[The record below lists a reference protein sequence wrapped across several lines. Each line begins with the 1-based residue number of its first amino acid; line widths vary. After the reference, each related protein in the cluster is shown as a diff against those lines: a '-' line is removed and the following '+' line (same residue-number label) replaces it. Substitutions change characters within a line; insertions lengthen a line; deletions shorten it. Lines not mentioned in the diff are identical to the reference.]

1 MATDVRAILE
11 ELNNGM
17 EAIGKVKPEMMQGFG
32 AFAGAVF
39 GESVLDLKT
48 KELIAIGLSVYSR
61 CEYCIVSHVYAAFEA
76 GCSKEELVEAAF
88 VAVAFS
94 GGPGAA
100 YASTLL
106 MQSIEEFA
114 KDFE

>member
-1 MATDVRAILE
+1 MARDVRAMLE

-17 EAIGKVKPEMMQGFG
+17 EAIGAMNPKHMESFGGFLGVTLGEG
-32 AFAGAVF
+32 A
-39 GESVLDLKT
+39 LDVKT
-48 KELIAIGLSVYSR
+48 KELIAIAISVYSR
-61 CEYCIVSHVYAAFEA
+61 CEYCIVSHVYAAFKA
-76 GCSKEELVEAAF
+76 GCTKEELLEAAF
-88 VAVAFS
+88 VAIAFS

-100 YASTLL
+100 YTSTLL

>member
-1 MATDVRAILE
+1 MARDVRAILE

-17 EAIGKVKPEMMQGFG
+17 EAVGAMKPEHMEAFG
-32 AFAGAVF
+32 GFAGVAL
-39 GESVLDLKT
+39 GEGALDVKT
-48 KELIAIGLSVYSR
+48 KELIAIAISVYSR

-76 GCSKEELVEAAF
+76 GCTKEELLEAAF

-100 YASTLL
+100 YTATVL

>member
-1 MATDVRAILE
+1 MARDVRAILE

-17 EAIGKVKPEMMQGFG
+17 EAVGAMNPEHMEAFG
-32 AFAGAVF
+32 GLVGVTLGEGA
-39 GESVLDLKT
+39 LDVKT
-48 KELIAIGLSVYSR
+48 KELIAIGISVYSR

-76 GCSKEELVEAAF
+76 GCTKEELLEAAF
-88 VAVAFS
+88 IAVAFS

-100 YASTLL
+100 YTATVL

>member
-1 MATDVRAILE
+1 MARDVRAMLE

-17 EAIGKVKPEMMQGFG
+17 VAIGAIKPEMMQGFG
-32 AFAGAVF
+32 AFAGAVL
-39 GESVLDLKT
+39 GESTLNIKT
-48 KELIAIGLSVYSR
+48 KELIAIALSVYSR
-61 CEYCIVSHVYAAFEA
+61 CEYCIVSHVYAALEA
-76 GCSKEELVEAAF
+76 GCTKEELIEASF

-106 MQSIEEFA
+106 MQSIEEFS